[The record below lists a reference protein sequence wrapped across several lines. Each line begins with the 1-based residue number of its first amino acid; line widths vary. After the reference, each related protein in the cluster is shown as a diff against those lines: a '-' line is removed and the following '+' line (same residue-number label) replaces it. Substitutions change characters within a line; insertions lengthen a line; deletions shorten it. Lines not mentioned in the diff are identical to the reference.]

1 MSDPIILAIDTATEA
16 CSVAV
21 NGVAGVVEECQVA
34 ANAHSQLL
42 LPMIS
47 RILQRAGLV
56 LGDLDA
62 IACGVGPGGFTGV
75 RIGVSTAQALAMARG
90 LPVYP
95 VSSLQAL
102 AAATVQPSV
111 LTALDARKGEVYA
124 AVYVQDERTGLPV
137 LQGEERVCP
146 PGAVAWP
153 HEGGYWGLGSAWP
166 LYHSEWQQDNVLGWT
181 EDAYPQAE
189 AVLRLALARHL
200 RGEDGCRPDQL
211 EPHYIRPFLPQDQQ
225 K

>member
-21 NGVAGVVEECQVA
+21 NGSSGMVAECQVE
-34 ANAHSQLL
+34 ANAHSQIL
-42 LPMIS
+42 LPMVS
-47 RILQRAGLV
+47 RVLQHAGLT
-56 LGDLDA
+56 LADLDA
-62 IACGVGPGGFTGV
+62 IACGIGPGGFTGV
-75 RIGVSTAQALAMARG
+75 RIGVSTAQALAMALG
-90 LPVYP
+90 LRVYP

-102 AAATVQPSV
+102 AATTPHPSV

-124 AVYVQDERTGLPV
+124 AVYVQDATGLPV

-153 HEGGYWGLGSAWP
+153 HEGWYWGLGTGWP
-166 LYHSEWQQDNVLGWT
+166 LYHSGWQQDSILGWT
-181 EDAYPQAE
+181 GEAYPHAE
-189 AVLRLALARHL
+189 AVLRLALARQA
-200 RGEDGCRPDQL
+200 RGGEACRPEQL